1 MENTTYLEHHGIL
14 GQKWGVRRYQ
24 NADGSYTESGKK
36 KYISDKTAGIKKDI
50 DSFKGHEN
58 GIQAKNGKTVLS
70 KEDVAGII
78 KGLEQQKKKQE
89 QKLSDKWDSK
99 TASYKTKESPTKNMS
114 DAELRQK
121 INRIQM
127 ERQYSQL
134 SKKDISA
141 GQKFVSD
148 VFTNAAKQTATN
160 YASKYMTKGV
170 DALIENVLKK

>member
-1 MENTTYLEHHGIL
+1 MNKQIQNSAILQHHGIL
-14 GQKWGVRRYQ
+14 GQKWGVRR
-24 NADGSYTESGKK
+24 TESQLARSGK
-36 KYISDKTAGIKKDI
+36 G
-50 DSFKGHEN
+50 
-58 GIQAKNGKTVLS
+58 
-70 KEDVAGII
+70 
-78 KGLEQQKKKQE
+78 
-89 QKLSDKWDSK
+89 
-99 TASYKTKESPTKNMS
+99 TASSKKVSAKKIEKSKIKSMS

-134 SKKDISA
+134 SKKDISV

>member
-1 MENTTYLEHHGIL
+1 MSEQIQNSAILQHHGIL
-14 GQKWGVRRYQ
+14 GQRWGVRR
-24 NADGSYTESGKK
+24 TESKLARG
-36 KYISDKTAGIKKDI
+36 S
-50 DSFKGHEN
+50 KG
-58 GIQAKNGKTVLS
+58 
-70 KEDVAGII
+70 
-78 KGLEQQKKKQE
+78 
-89 QKLSDKWDSK
+89 
-99 TASYKTKESPTKNMS
+99 TASSKKVSAKETEKSKIKSMS

-170 DALIENVLKK
+170 DSLIENVLKK

>member
-1 MENTTYLEHHGIL
+1 MNEQIQNSGVLQHHGIL
-14 GQKWGVRRYQ
+14 GQKWGVRR
-24 NADGSYTESGKK
+24 TESQLTRGSKGTSSSKK
-36 KYISDKTAGIKKDI
+36 VSAKETEKSKIK
-50 DSFKGHEN
+50 S
-58 GIQAKNGKTVLS
+58 
-70 KEDVAGII
+70 
-78 KGLEQQKKKQE
+78 
-89 QKLSDKWDSK
+89 
-99 TASYKTKESPTKNMS
+99 MS

-127 ERQYSQL
+127 EKQYSQL

-148 VFTNAAKQTATN
+148 VFMNAAKQTATN